1 MKEFLDV
8 NDIMKIM
15 DVSQNKAYKMIREL
29 NSQLKDN
36 GFKVMKG
43 KVNKSYFESCYYA
56 TKEVEN
62 INEHV

>member
-8 NDIMKIM
+8 NDIMNIM
-15 DVSQNKAYKMIREL
+15 DVSQNKAYMMIRDL
-29 NSQLKDN
+29 NSQLRSK

-43 KVNKSYFESCYYA
+43 KVNKSYFESCYFP

-62 INEHV
+62 IDKSV